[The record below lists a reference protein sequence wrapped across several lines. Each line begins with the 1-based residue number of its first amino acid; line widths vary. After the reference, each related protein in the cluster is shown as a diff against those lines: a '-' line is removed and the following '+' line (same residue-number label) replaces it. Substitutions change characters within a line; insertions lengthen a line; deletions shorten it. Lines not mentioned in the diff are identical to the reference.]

1 MDSNS
6 GVLIKAEDI
15 EKIIKELKEINLL
28 CSEPHL
34 ETKIEELQSFVT
46 SIFGVGSRVSVEDL
60 IFEKMVEVKHVNPD
74 LHLKLYM
81 LYRNLVS
88 DRVSEVDAMAS
99 FENFL
104 GLFPS
109 DVMIY

>member
-1 MDSNS
+1 MDSVN
-6 GVLIKAEDI
+6 GVLIRVEAI
-15 EKIIKELKEINLL
+15 EKIIKDLKEISLL

-34 ETKIEELQSFVT
+34 EMKIEELQSFVT
-46 SIFGVGSRVSVEDL
+46 SIFGIGNKLSIEDL

-88 DRVSEVDAMAS
+88 ERISEADAMAS
-99 FENFL
+99 FESWL
-104 GLFPS
+104 SLFPL
-109 DVMIY
+109 DVMVY